1 MLPNSDPHQLNL
13 PSDDW
18 RGIKASVPIAC
29 TDIVITREAF
39 GSVTEVAL
47 IQRRYRDG
55 SLRWCHLGGR
65 VGIDETLREA
75 AMRHV
80 NSTCSIPGENSDLL
94 GSTFP
99 RSPVAPF
106 EFFRKEGLG
115 PSGSGLDPDKH
126 AISWCYRFEWP
137 WETDPQPV
145 SGSEALS
152 VKWFGASQLPAEL
165 WPGTAQ
171 LVEQTTASKYLA
183 ETYAAISSQADT
195 HNALMWQTPVL
206 AMTAQA
212 FLLTIG
218 LGSGISPMAR
228 LAAAGLSLVVSIL
241 SIQLMLKH
249 SAMQLRDHIALED
262 IERRRGMAIYH
273 VKPILSGTG
282 LKAWLTRQRSREWW
296 LAGMATF
303 GFVSLMIAVVSALK
317 VFS

>member
-1 MLPNSDPHQLNL
+1 MPSRDPHQLHL
-13 PSDDW
+13 PPDEW
-18 RGIKASVPIAC
+18 HRFKASFPIAC

-55 SLRWCHLGGR
+55 STSWCHLGGR

-75 AMRHV
+75 ALRHV
-80 NSTCSIPGENSDLL
+80 KSTVTIPGGDTGVLNS
-94 GSTFP
+94 SFP
-99 RSPVAPF
+99 VSPVTHF
-106 EFFRKEGLG
+106 EFFRQEGLG
-115 PSGSGLDPDKH
+115 PADSGLDPDKH

-137 WETDPQPV
+137 WNMEPQPV
-145 SGSEALS
+145 SGGEALT
-152 VKWFGASQLPAEL
+152 VKWFSVSELPDDL

-171 LVEQTTASKYLA
+171 LVDRTTVSKYLA

-218 LGSGISPMAR
+218 LGSGISPLAR

-241 SIQLMLKH
+241 SFQLMVKH
-249 SAMQLRDHIALED
+249 SAMQLRDQMALED
-262 IERRRGMAIYH
+262 IERRRGMAVYH
-273 VKPILSGTG
+273 VKPVPNGTG
-282 LKAWLTRQRSREWW
+282 LRSWLTRQQSREWW
-296 LAGMATF
+296 LAGMAIF
-303 GFVSLMIAVVSALK
+303 GIVSLMIAVVSVVK

>member
-1 MLPNSDPHQLNL
+1 MLQNSDPHQLNL
-13 PSDDW
+13 PADDW
-18 RGIKASVPIAC
+18 RRVKASVPIAC
-29 TDIVITREAF
+29 TDIVITRETF
-39 GSVTEVAL
+39 GSVTQVAL

-55 SLRWCHLGGR
+55 NMRWCHMGGR

-75 AMRHV
+75 ALRHI
-80 NSTCSIPGENSDLL
+80 NSTFCIPVEDSDVL

-99 RSPVAPF
+99 KSPVTAF

-137 WETDPQPV
+137 WETEPQPV
-145 SGSEALS
+145 SGGEALG
-152 VKWFGASQLPAEL
+152 VKWFSPSQLPADL

-171 LVEQTTASKYLA
+171 LVQQTSASKYLA

-218 LGSGISPMAR
+218 LGSEISPIAR

-249 SAMQLRDHIALED
+249 SAMQLRDHTALED
-262 IERRRGMAIYH
+262 IERRRGMAVYH

-303 GFVSLMIAVVSALK
+303 GIVSLTIAVVSAIR